1 MPTTLT
7 ENLFATKYKDDY
19 ADSDGFH
26 RILFNPRRALQAR
39 ELTQLQTII
48 QKEIERF
55 GKNIYKEG
63 AAINPGGLIIND
75 SYEFVKITDG
85 TFPENIV
92 GTEYTGQTSGV
103 VIKILETVAST
114 ASDPNTLYVRYTN
127 SLSGTSGTSPIRV
140 VPGEQLTS
148 NVGASSMTVQTINT
162 ASNPAV
168 GAGVRVSIGASDFF
182 VQGFFVS
189 VDAQSLIIS
198 KYDRSKSID
207 LGFKVTQDV
216 VSVDDDVNLFDN
228 QGATLNQTAPGA
240 DRFRIKLLLVTRDSI
255 LAGETFVPIAKIKDS
270 KIIETNNGQNAYNR
284 INDVFAQRTKEESG
298 NYIINPFTISY
309 DSENAS
315 SLRLTVSEGTAYV
328 NGYRVNSATPTKISV
343 DRSNATTTFN
353 NQAISADYGSFV
365 IATAV
370 KGAPGLPNMEQLN
383 ISSNAG
389 NIAGTIIGKCRV
401 RAYEKL
407 GDGTFKVYI
416 FDIRMNSG
424 ANFRS
429 ARGIGISQSS
439 FFTLKTVTN
448 SNNDVI
454 SELFETSAVDLL
466 FRLPSDRTQ
475 SVADVSLSVQRVF
488 SSTTDSSGQMQ
499 INLTAPGET
508 FTRTADWIAFRT
520 DSGPE
525 ITLPSTPTGSGTT
538 ASTIQ
543 TGQSSTVM
551 RILGFVNKSQAAAK
565 AKTIATRTTTGT
577 PAVESDGSGNV
588 ITALRLGVNDI
599 IRFTSINADSANGRN
614 IEHFFDLDNGQ
625 RDAFYDEGK
634 IILKTGFTN
643 PGTVVVVA
651 EHYNATTSGDFF
663 SVNSYNTT
671 AYSKIPTFT
680 SKTGE
685 VIQLRDVLDFRPY
698 KDANGNFTGSGARIM
713 EIPKNTDTIISD
725 NTYFLPRNDK
735 IVVNET
741 AEIKVIQ
748 GSSSLTPRFPETP
761 ANSLELYRVKMGAN
775 TLDGEDVSYDL
786 IESKGFTMKDIG
798 KLERRIEQIEDLHS
812 LSILE
817 LDTNKLSV
825 VDSSGNE
832 RVKVGFIVDNFKDQS
847 QSAIARSTEFD
858 LARENVQYRASIDPK
873 SHALRPGFYENNI
886 GLVYDSADADTSGV
900 RRRGDNIYLNFHDSA
915 EIVQEQVSRQID
927 VNGFDVFQFNGHIKL
942 SPSSDEFRDTVKDGT
957 KSISGTNALSNRQN
971 TLWDCWKWN
980 WHGTSFDG
988 TVTEDER
995 EAGGNTRSFGH
1006 STSAILT
1013 GGLEAVEKTI
1023 VNRVVSSESIRKVID
1038 DRVVDIAII
1047 PFMRSRIIHFEAIG
1061 MRPNTRVF
1069 PYFDNVDV
1077 SSFCREEAFT
1087 FAAADS
1093 NGNEFGNLQDFATAH
1108 PSGSTNLTT
1117 DAEGRVSG
1125 TFFIP
1130 NTGAISFRAG
1140 VREFKLLDITTS
1152 DETNASTKASALFN
1166 SAGVLERNRTN
1177 VISTRHIAAI
1187 GADKNVLSDRVI
1199 GSSDTRGRIDPL
1211 AQSFFVNNETGMFVN
1226 SVELY
1231 FGAKDANLP
1240 VWIQII
1246 PLIGGTPSREVIV
1259 PGSTKYLSPA
1269 SINTSTDGST
1279 STTFTFDE
1287 PVFLDSFSEY
1297 VIAVQSDS
1305 KSYKIWAG
1313 QTGDLVVGSTEERVT
1328 KRSVIGAL
1336 YLPQNSYKWEP
1347 VFDMDLKF
1355 KINRCVFATGNNH
1368 KAILNNADL
1377 PRELL
1382 VANPINVR
1390 QGSGEVTI
1398 FQRDHGLQVGDV
1410 ITIENAGT
1418 IGNLN
1423 IDGAHTVS
1431 KVDGDTL
1438 SYQDAG
1444 TANISVDGGGLDVT
1458 NTTNYQYDVLF
1469 PYLETLTPQDTSI
1482 DVKMKQTTG
1491 KSFAGA
1497 ETPYIK
1503 DNNYLN
1509 VTLKEDNYLDAPR
1522 VVTNAGKGKKSAQ
1535 MEITMASSNDYV
1547 SPVIDLQRASLSL
1560 IGNRIDNQ
1568 AQSPAA
1574 GFNVPSLFTP
1584 ETDHLRGSMLSKHIT
1599 KPVSL
1604 LSDAVG
1610 LKVLLS
1616 ANRPAAADF
1625 DLYVKTS
1632 TGDENIIDNAGWTL
1646 VTRQSPVPSDESRD
1660 VFREYTYLIG
1670 GDNGALLPFTIFQ
1683 LKIVFKSTNS
1693 SKVPVIKDLRA
1704 IALGV

>member
-1 MPTTLT
+1 L
-7 ENLFATKYKDDY
+7 L
-19 ADSDGFH
+19 
-26 RILFNPRRALQAR
+26 
-39 ELTQLQTII
+39 
-48 QKEIERF
+48 
-55 GKNIYKEG
+55 
-63 AAINPGGLIIND
+63 
-75 SYEFVKITDG
+75 
-85 TFPENIV
+85 
-92 GTEYTGQTSGV
+92 
-103 VIKILETVAST
+103 
-114 ASDPNTLYVRYTN
+114 
-127 SLSGTSGTSPIRV
+127 
-140 VPGEQLTS
+140 
-148 NVGASSMTVQTINT
+148 
-162 ASNPAV
+162 
-168 GAGVRVSIGASDFF
+168 
-182 VQGFFVS
+182 
-189 VDAQSLIIS
+189 
-198 KYDRSKSID
+198 
-207 LGFKVTQDV
+207 VTQD
-216 VSVDDDVNLFDN
+216 
-228 QGATLNQTAPGA
+228 
-240 DRFRIKLLLVTRDSI
+240 SI
-255 LAGETFVPIAKIKDS
+255 VAGETFVPIAKIKNS

-298 NYIINPFTISY
+298 NYIINPFTVSY
-309 DSENAS
+309 DSEDAS
-315 SLRLTVSEGTAYV
+315 NLQLTISEGTAYV

-343 DRSNATTTFN
+343 ERSSSTTTFN

-383 ISSNAG
+383 ISSNTG

-407 GDGTFKVYI
+407 TDGTFKVYI

-429 ARGIGISQSS
+429 ARGIGTNQTS
-439 FFTLKTVTN
+439 FFTLKTITN
-448 SNNDVI
+448 TNNNVI
-454 SELFETSAVDLL
+454 AEIEEASDVDLL

-475 SVADVSLSVQRVF
+475 SVADASLSVQRVF
-488 SSTTDSSGQMQ
+488 TSTTDSSGQMQ
-499 INLTAPGET
+499 INLSAPGET
-508 FTRTADWIAFRT
+508 FTRTTDWIAFRT

-525 ITLPSTPTGSGTT
+525 ITLSSTPTGSGTT

-543 TGQSSTVM
+543 TGQSSTAM
-551 RILGFVNKSQAAAK
+551 RILGFVNKSQGSPK

-577 PAVESDGSGNV
+577 PAVESDGSGNI

-599 IRFTSINADSANGRN
+599 IKFTSINADSATGRN
-614 IEHFFDLDNGQ
+614 VEHFFDLDNGQ

-698 KDANGNFTGSGARIM
+698 KDANGNFTGGGARIM
-713 EIPKNTDTIISD
+713 QIPKNTDTIISD

-775 TLDGEDVSYDL
+775 TLNGEDVSYDL

-847 QSAIARSTEFD
+847 QSAVD
-858 LARENVQYRASIDPK
+858 DVLQYRASIDPK
-873 SHALRPGFYENNI
+873 SHSLRPGFYENNI
-886 GLVYDSADADTSGV
+886 GLVYDSADAGTSGV
-900 RRRGDNIYLNFHDSA
+900 MRKGDNIYLNFHDSA
-915 EIVQEQVSRQID
+915 EIFQDQVSRQID

-942 SPSSDEFRDTVKDGT
+942 SPSSDEFRDTTKAAT
-957 KSISGTNALSNRQN
+957 KSISGTNALSNKQS

-995 EAGGNTRSFGH
+995 EAGGNSRSFGH

-1047 PFMRSRIIHFEAIG
+1047 PFMRSRVVHFEAIG

-1077 SSFCREEAFT
+1077 SSFCREEAFA
-1087 FAAADS
+1087 FVAADS

-1108 PSGSTNLTT
+1108 PSGNTNLTT
-1117 DAEGRVSG
+1117 DAEGKVSG

-1130 NTGAISFRAG
+1130 NTATVSFRTG

-1152 DETNASTKASALFN
+1152 NETNASTKASALFN
-1166 SAGVLERNRTN
+1166 SSGVLERNRTN

-1231 FGAKDANLP
+1231 FAAKDTNLP

-1269 SINTSTDGST
+1269 SVNTSTTGST

-1287 PVFLDSFSEY
+1287 PIFLDSFSEY

-1313 QTGDLVVGSTEERVT
+1313 QSGDLIVGSTEERVT

-1347 VFDMDLKF
+1347 VHDIDLKF

-1377 PRELL
+1377 PRRLL
-1382 VANPINVR
+1382 VPNPINVR

-1398 FQRDHGLQVGDV
+1398 FQEDHGLQTGDQ
-1410 ITIENAGT
+1410 ITIENAGI
-1418 IGNLN
+1418 IGNLT
-1423 IDGAHTVS
+1423 IDGTHTITA
-1431 KVDGDTL
+1431 VDGDTIK
-1438 SYQDAG
+1438 YQDGG
-1444 TANISVDGGGLDVT
+1444 TANVSVDAGGLNVT
-1458 NTTNYQYDVLF
+1458 NTVNYQYDVLF

-1491 KSFAGA
+1491 KSIAGA
-1497 ETPYIK
+1497 ETPYVK

-1509 VTLKEDNYLDAPR
+1509 VTLKEDNYLEAPR
-1522 VVTNAGKGKKSAQ
+1522 VVTNVVKGKKSAQ
-1535 MEITMASSNDYV
+1535 MEITMASSNNYV

-1568 AQSPAA
+1568 AVAAAA
-1574 GFNVPSLFTP
+1574 GFNVPALFTA
-1584 ETDHLRGSMLSKHIT
+1584 ETDHLRGSMLSKHVT

-1616 ANRPAAADF
+1616 ANRPSAADF
-1625 DLYVKTS
+1625 DLYIKTS
-1632 TGDENIIDNAGWTL
+1632 TGDDNVISNVSWTL
-1646 VTRQSPVPSDESRD
+1646 VGRQSLVPSDESRD